1 MEDIMAF
8 DINEN
13 ISAEQ
18 LAKYAVMEV
27 YNIANKTKE
36 FTMRDLFVGYQWD
49 ALNSDTKR
57 LAEKLF
63 FQKMHTPVIIQDV
76 GVTSN
81 KNQKF
86 RIV

>member
-1 MEDIMAF
+1 MAF

-36 FTMRDLFVGYQWD
+36 FIDF
-49 ALNSDTKR
+49 
-57 LAEKLF
+57 
-63 FQKMHTPVIIQDV
+63 
-76 GVTSN
+76 
-81 KNQKF
+81 
-86 RIV
+86 